1 MKKIPTINE
10 LKRDLKPLSAREVV
24 VFGSLVEG
32 GFRPESD
39 IDVAVITRSD
49 DRDHN
54 IRVFEGI
61 LGLVP
66 ERYDVKVFEL
76 LPVHVRMAI
85 VLNYIVIYGNR
96 LEISEYFYK
105 TRKEWDDCK
114 FRILE
119 NQYSS
124 FQERLDALHR
134 RKKILTR

>member
-1 MKKIPTINE
+1 MKTPIIDE
-10 LKRDLKPLSAREVV
+10 LKRDLRPLSSWEVV
-24 VFGSLVEG
+24 VYGSLVEG

-54 IRVFEGI
+54 MMVLDGI
-61 LGLVP
+61 LGIVP

-85 VLNYIVIYGNR
+85 VLNYIVIYGDR